1 MWYYILMIKIIMDQ
15 LNKTSYDLI
24 VQNMSILINVI
35 KLVFEIKL
43 VFNPQYLFN
52 P

>member
-1 MWYYILMIKIIMDQ
+1 MIKLIMDQ
-15 LNKTSYDLI
+15 LNKTSSDLI

-43 VFNPQYLFN
+43 VFNPQYLCN